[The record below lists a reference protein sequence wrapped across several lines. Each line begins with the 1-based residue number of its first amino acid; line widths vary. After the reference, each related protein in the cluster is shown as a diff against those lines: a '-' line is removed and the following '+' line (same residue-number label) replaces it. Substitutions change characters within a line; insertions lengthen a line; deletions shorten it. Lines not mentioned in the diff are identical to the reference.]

1 MEANSS
7 ETSVGSLLLLSDGT
21 EINPFKAIPDSDTSD
36 SCTHG
41 YCIHRVPKKLSRF
54 VFVRTSSNFQNFDN
68 FWQKDGKRSKYMRGA
83 LTFHLT

>member
-41 YCIHRVPKKLSRF
+41 YCIHRVPKKTKQICF
-54 VFVRTSSNFQNFDN
+54 CQNFVK
-68 FWQKDGKRSKYMRGA
+68 FPKFR
-83 LTFHLT
+83 